1 MGDFNKSWFGGL
13 MKKNSKQ
20 VAVEEMRRAHIHS
33 FKKLGLEE
41 GDANSRGFE
50 LKEVLFLKF
59 FKYLNLNGK
68 ARVEESH
75 LNIQD

>member
-1 MGDFNKSWFGGL
+1 
-13 MKKNSKQ
+13 
-20 VAVEEMRRAHIHS
+20 MRRVHIHS